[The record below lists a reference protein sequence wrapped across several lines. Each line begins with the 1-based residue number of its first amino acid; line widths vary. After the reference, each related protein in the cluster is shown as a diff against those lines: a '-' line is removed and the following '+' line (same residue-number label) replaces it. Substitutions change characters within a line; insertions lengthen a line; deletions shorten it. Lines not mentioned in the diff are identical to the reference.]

1 MNISSVTY
9 NRSCAVTG
17 VTARGGCWQ
26 VEMIYV
32 GGQIMP
38 KSNENPN
45 LIQQS
50 KNLLYLPR
58 IDHDPVTMEVTKWGQ
73 TFTMSSGTSFPC
85 DTLGASASGFGI
97 TSKATACCMRTIN
110 DVYRPHEGFS
120 SYLSSTAY
128 TDGAPEGVCLNGPFN
143 DTYPASDVAFKFD
156 SGGVEG
162 KTNDLVV
169 GKLAGMPNSEV
180 RLLETIDYTTRTF
193 KVLLVLEEGDLRL
206 SASMVQGVTG
216 VDYNLTFFVGLA
228 NFRGTG
234 GSIMNSRNT
243 RQFIT
248 VSKNNY
254 LTISTYGANQDPLV
268 NAVDMQL
275 VRFDLSTL
283 DY

>member
-1 MNISSVTY
+1 M
-9 NRSCAVTG
+9 
-17 VTARGGCWQ
+17 
-26 VEMIYV
+26 
-32 GGQIMP
+32 
-38 KSNENPN
+38 
-45 LIQQS
+45 
-50 KNLLYLPR
+50 
-58 IDHDPVTMEVTKWGQ
+58 
-73 TFTMSSGTSFPC
+73 
-85 DTLGASASGFGI
+85 
-97 TSKATACCMRTIN
+97 
-110 DVYRPHEGFS
+110 
-120 SYLSSTAY
+120 
-128 TDGAPEGVCLNGPFN
+128 NGPFN
-143 DTYPASDVAFKFD
+143 DTFPASDVAFKFD

-206 SASMVQGVTG
+206 SAAMVQGVTG

-234 GSIMNSRNT
+234 GSVMSTRNT
-243 RQFIT
+243 KQFIT

-275 VRFDLSTL
+275 VSFNPSTL